1 MKNIV
6 NGTWLK
12 EKMVKDNLIIL
23 DIRANFDDYK
33 SQHIKGA
40 QHVSMKEVAASE
52 VSEHG
57 GRTPM
62 PDIERFVEDMMNL
75 GISDDSI
82 VLIYDNGNLDRAGRV
97 WWLLKYIGKED
108 IFVLEGGIDKWIDDG
123 GETTIEIPKAN
134 RSNKLSLNINE
145 EIKVDMEYVRD
156 AINSDTSAIVD
167 ARAYKRY
174 TGEVEPLD
182 KKAGRIPSA
191 LSYPWTDLIK
201 DGEIISKEE
210 LKENFEDLKKY
221 DEVIVYCGSGV
232 TATVDYLLME
242 EVGLEPKLYL
252 GSFSDWISY
261 DENEIEVGD

>member
-62 PDIERFVEDMMNL
+62 PDIGRFVEDMMNL

-145 EIKVDMEYVRD
+145 EIKVDMEYVR
-156 AINSDTSAIVD
+156 
-167 ARAYKRY
+167 
-174 TGEVEPLD
+174 
-182 KKAGRIPSA
+182 
-191 LSYPWTDLIK
+191 
-201 DGEIISKEE
+201 
-210 LKENFEDLKKY
+210 
-221 DEVIVYCGSGV
+221 
-232 TATVDYLLME
+232 
-242 EVGLEPKLYL
+242 
-252 GSFSDWISY
+252 
-261 DENEIEVGD
+261 

>member
-1 MKNIV
+1 M
-6 NGTWLK
+6 
-12 EKMVKDNLIIL
+12 
-23 DIRANFDDYK
+23 
-33 SQHIKGA
+33 
-40 QHVSMKEVAASE
+40 
-52 VSEHG
+52 
-57 GRTPM
+57 
-62 PDIERFVEDMMNL
+62 
-75 GISDDSI
+75 
-82 VLIYDNGNLDRAGRV
+82 
-97 WWLLKYIGKED
+97 
-108 IFVLEGGIDKWIDDG
+108 
-123 GETTIEIPKAN
+123 
-134 RSNKLSLNINE
+134 
-145 EIKVDMEYVRD
+145 
-156 AINSDTSAIVD
+156 
-167 ARAYKRY
+167 
-174 TGEVEPLD
+174 D